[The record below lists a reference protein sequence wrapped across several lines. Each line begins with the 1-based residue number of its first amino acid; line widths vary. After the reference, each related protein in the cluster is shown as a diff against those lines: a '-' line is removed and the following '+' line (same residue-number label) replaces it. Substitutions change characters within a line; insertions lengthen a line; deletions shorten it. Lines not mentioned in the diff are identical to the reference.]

1 MQSKLTTLLA
11 PFSKGNLHLKNH
23 LVMAPMTRSRAINN
37 IPNDLM
43 AEYYGQRTGAG
54 LIITEGTAPT
64 ADALSYA
71 RIPGIFTQEQIEGW
85 KKTTTAVHK
94 DGTKIFLQIMHT
106 GRIGH
111 NHNLPEGAILVGA
124 SDIKAEGQIYT
135 DTNGMQD
142 FSEPKALTIEEIEAV
157 VQGYVTAAKN
167 AIAAGFDG
175 IELHGANGYL
185 LEQFL
190 NPNVNNRTDAYGGS
204 MENRAKL
211 TLEVAEKVVA
221 AIGSDKVA
229 IRLSPFSTLG
239 DLQPYDESEVHNTY
253 AYLATELN
261 KLKIT
266 YLHLAMNPLIPQATI
281 DAIRSNFDGT
291 IIKTGGFTPETAE
304 DALVNGDA
312 DLVGFGRAFL
322 ANPDFVERIETGA
335 ALNPVDF
342 ATVYSPA
349 TAKGYTDYPTLKM
362 QYA

>member
-1 MQSKLTTLLA
+1 MQNKITTLLA
-11 PFSKGNLHLKNH
+11 PYSKGNLHLKNH

-37 IPNDLM
+37 VPNDLM

-71 RIPGIFTQEQIEGW
+71 RIPGIFTQAQIEGW

-111 NHNLPEGAILVGA
+111 HHNLPEGAILVGA
-124 SDIKAEGQIYT
+124 SDIKATGQIYT

-142 FSEPKALTIEEIEAV
+142 FSEPKALTTEGIEAV

-167 AIAAGFDG
+167 AMAANFDG

-221 AIGSDKVA
+221 AIGNNKVG
-229 IRLSPFSTLG
+229 IRLSPFSKTG
-239 DLQPYDESEVHNTY
+239 DLQPYEESEVHNTY
-253 AYLATELN
+253 AFLATELN
-261 KLKIT
+261 KLKIA
-266 YLHLAMNPLIPQATI
+266 YLHLVMNPLMPQSTI

-304 DALVNGDA
+304 QALVNGSA
-312 DLVGFGRAFL
+312 DLVGFGKAFL
-322 ANPDFVERIETGA
+322 SNPDFAKRIEMGA
-335 ALNPVDF
+335 ALNPIDF
-342 ATVYSPA
+342 KTLYSPA
-349 TAKGYTDYPTLKM
+349 TAVGYTDYPTLKL

>member
-1 MQSKLTTLLA
+1 MQSKITTLLS
-11 PFSKGNLHLKNH
+11 PYSKGNLHLKNH

-37 IPNDLM
+37 LPNDLM

-71 RIPGIFTQEQIEGW
+71 RIPGIFTQAQIEGW

-111 NHNLPEGAILVGA
+111 YHNLPEGAILVGA
-124 SDIKAEGQIYT
+124 SDIKAIGQIQT
-135 DTNGMQD
+135 DTNGLQD
-142 FSEPKALTIEEIEAV
+142 FSEPKALTIEGIEAV
-157 VQGYVTAAKN
+157 VQGYVNAAKN
-167 AIAAGFDG
+167 AIAANFDG

-204 MENRAKL
+204 IEKRAKL
-211 TLEVAEKVVA
+211 TLEVAEKAVA
-221 AIGSDKVA
+221 AIGNNKVG
-229 IRLSPFSTLG
+229 IRLSPFSKTG

-253 AYLATELN
+253 AFLATELN
-261 KLKIT
+261 KLKLT
-266 YLHLAMNPLIPQATI
+266 YIHLVMNPLIPQETI
-281 DAIRSNFDGT
+281 DVIRANFDGT

-304 DALVNGDA
+304 QALVNGSA
-312 DLVGFGRAFL
+312 DLVAFGKAFL
-322 ANPDFVERIETGA
+322 SNPDFAKRIAMGA

-342 ATVYSPA
+342 TTLYSPA
-349 TAKGYTDYPTLKM
+349 TSTGYTDYPTL
-362 QYA
+362 QS